1 MSRSLPGRPSKEHLR
16 NQARQLQRACRSG
29 QVSSIRLLRAHLPR
43 LAGQPRDGGGWHT
56 GITVQEAQFTL
67 AREYGFE
74 SWPKMMSFVEE
85 RAGQLRFADS
95 VKEII
100 ELANAEATRRG
111 SPEVGPGH
119 LLLALAG
126 EEIRPLA
133 GALLEE
139 LGIAP
144 DEVRRSAENSVCVES
159 SQAAGEQD
167 LLQPA
172 TKRVLEHAAAEA
184 RGSGAKVVDC
194 EHLLLGLLR
203 DRDGVAARVLESTG
217 LRYEAVKEQLT
228 SRVAPR

>member
-1 MSRSLPGRPSKEHLR
+1 MSRSLPGRPNREHLR

-29 QVSSIRLLRAHLPR
+29 QVSAIRLLRAHLPR

-56 GITVQEAQFTL
+56 GITVQEAQFAL
-67 AREYGFE
+67 ARNYGFE
-74 SWPKMMSFVEE
+74 SWPKMIASVDEK
-85 RAGQLRFADS
+85 ADQPRFADS

-133 GALLEE
+133 GPLLEG

-144 DEVRRSAENSVCVES
+144 DEVRRLAESRISTGRSCSEEIRFS
-159 SQAAGEQD
+159 
-167 LLQPA
+167 PA
-172 TKRVLEHAAAEA
+172 LRRVLEGAADEA
-184 RGSGAKVVDC
+184 RGSGRHDVHV

-203 DRDGVAARVLESTG
+203 DRVGFAARVLESTG
-217 LRYEAVKEQLT
+217 LRCEAVKKRLT
-228 SRVAPR
+228 KRVSPK